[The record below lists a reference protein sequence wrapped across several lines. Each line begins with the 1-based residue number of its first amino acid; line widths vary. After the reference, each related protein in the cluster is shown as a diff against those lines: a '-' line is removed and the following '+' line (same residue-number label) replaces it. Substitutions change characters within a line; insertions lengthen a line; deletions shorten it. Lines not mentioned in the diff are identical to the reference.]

1 MRTRS
6 DWGVPTTRESAVEAP
21 RWATRLAHTIPL
33 FVLPSGLWRIAAAL
47 GFPMGQLDDAGHLTS
62 LRGWAAVY
70 VALISVLS
78 EVVALTALGLVQPLG
93 AEVPRWVPR
102 FGGRSV
108 RPQTVVVAGTLGSVV
123 LMLIWTGGF
132 WRVWTGHGP
141 GHMTS
146 TRWIAVFTACY
157 APLNLWGPSL
167 LVLTWAYRRRSA
179 NTISV

>member
-6 DWGVPTTRESAVEAP
+6 DRGGPATRERAVEAP

-33 FVLPSGLWRIAAAL
+33 FVLPSGLWRLAAAL
-47 GFPMGQLDDAGHLTS
+47 GFPMGQLDDTGHLIS
-62 LRGWAAVY
+62 LRGWTAVY
-70 VALISVLS
+70 VALISLLS
-78 EVVALTALGLVQPLG
+78 EAAALTALGLVQPLG
-93 AEVPRWVPR
+93 EEVPRWVPR
-102 FGGRSV
+102 LGGRSV
-108 RPQTVVVAGTLGSVV
+108 RPQTVVVAATLGSVA
-123 LMLIWTGGF
+123 LMLIWTAGF

-167 LVLTWAYRRRSA
+167 LVLTGAYRRRSA
-179 NTISV
+179 KAISV